1 MPGHA
6 STVHDCDEKCI
17 GDLPFFMGRGR
28 WWFLG
33 GHPKIFELKGGAIP
47 KFLSLKG
54 GPSQKLK
61 PEEVFYG

>member
-17 GDLPFFMGRGR
+17 GDLSFFMGRG
-28 WWFLG
+28 G
-33 GHPKIFELKGGAIP
+33 GLVVSGGPIR

-61 PEEVFYG
+61 PEEVFYR